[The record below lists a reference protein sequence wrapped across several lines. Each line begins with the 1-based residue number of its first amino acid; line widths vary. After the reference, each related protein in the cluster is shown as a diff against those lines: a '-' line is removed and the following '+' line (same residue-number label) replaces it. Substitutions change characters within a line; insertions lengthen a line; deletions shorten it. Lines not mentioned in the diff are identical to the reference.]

1 VVAEQKHDAALE
13 SSSGT
18 ASNRKKSSAENAAP
32 ETRTSRRQ
40 RSTRATYKDDNDDE
54 NDTMEEQVEVSE
66 TPLPVEQPRRAKK
79 RLVAYRALKKKQLQ
93 ELCAKEGLSAVGNEK
108 ELIARHES
116 FTNLYNSECDSGHPR
131 SHQALLGVFNQREKA
146 RKGEADRVPFSGAS
160 GHSHCM
166 EQLKERR
173 KEIGEVATGAG
184 SNGEAAAVAPALTSG
199 NPKFD
204 LELNTNFA
212 NMIATM
218 KARQGMKKAKP
229 SSDSSKE
236 KGEEGGESSEE
247 FYSADSAETSVAV
260 DADTHASIAHTS
272 DNKVAGADSKT
283 TASNGLAI
291 TQSSAKAAA
300 SIELPAKLAV
310 EPTAKRK
317 AATAMQRPARSKQKT
332 IAPLPSLDRN
342 TAKSNDRPRRL
353 SSSGNLIGPWKCQ
366 VCTFM
371 NEERTYS
378 SAVCQICET
387 KRTPQPIGEENNV
400 STPGDEENTVSI
412 DC

>member
-1 VVAEQKHDAALE
+1 VVAEQKHDAAQE
-13 SSSGT
+13 STSGT
-18 ASNRKKSSAENAAP
+18 ASNRKKSSEENAAS
-32 ETRTSRRQ
+32 ETRTWRRQ
-40 RSTRATYKDDNDDE
+40 RSTRATYRDDE
-54 NDTMEEQVEVSE
+54 DDMMEEQVEVSE
-66 TPLPVEQPRRAKK
+66 TLPVEQPRRAKK

-93 ELCAKEGLSAVGNEK
+93 ELCTKEGLSAVGKEK
-108 ELIARHES
+108 ELSALHES

-131 SHQALLGVFNQREKA
+131 SHQALLEVFKRREKA
-146 RKGEADRVPFSGAS
+146 RKGEADRLSFSGAS

-212 NMIATM
+212 NMIAIM
-218 KARQGMKKAKP
+218 KARQGIKKAKP

-247 FYSADSAETSVAV
+247 FCSADSAETSVAV
-260 DADTHASIAHTS
+260 DADTHDSIAHTS
-272 DNKVAGADSKT
+272 DNKVAGADSKA
-283 TASNGLAI
+283 TASNGLAM

-300 SIELPAKLAV
+300 SIELSAKLAV

-317 AATAMQRPARSKQKT
+317 AATTMQRPARSKQRA
-332 IAPLPSLDRN
+332 IAPLPSLDI
-342 TAKSNDRPRRL
+342 TLFFAMISFL
-353 SSSGNLIGPWKCQ
+353 
-366 VCTFM
+366 
-371 NEERTYS
+371 
-378 SAVCQICET
+378 
-387 KRTPQPIGEENNV
+387 
-400 STPGDEENTVSI
+400 
-412 DC
+412 